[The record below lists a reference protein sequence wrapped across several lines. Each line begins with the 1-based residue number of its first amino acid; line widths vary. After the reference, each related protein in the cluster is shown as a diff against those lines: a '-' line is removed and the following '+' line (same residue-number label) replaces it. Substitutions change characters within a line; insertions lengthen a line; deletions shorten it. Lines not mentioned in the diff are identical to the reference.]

1 MLLTRLDDNYTDPDD
16 PSSDGGD
23 STGDSPPDHLMEY
36 LNSHVDTLQIDESNV
51 TRILRQ
57 GCSPVIF
64 TEVFESSRDYLQ
76 GHTDL
81 IIRLVG
87 YRGGSSLILAAVP
100 AEIDDPANELEPD
113 FKEIRSGSLV
123 RFSSKELEGEEQKA
137 VLDFV
142 VGTQDD
148 RIVGAISDTAYSTKT
163 SDLFQSL
170 KSSVTATVLGHWV
183 STGEEGIIVD
193 SRDMSILDYYD
204 SGPQIEGY
212 DCSFAHSVYI
222 NNYPALNFNS
232 GIGVNYRRYAALGAV
247 VVALLLF
254 AGLFF
259 NAFSTWGLP
268 LTAGLTAIGF
278 IFLFFSM
285 MYDDFR
291 RAARN

>member
-1 MLLTRLDDNYTDPDD
+1 
-16 PSSDGGD
+16 
-23 STGDSPPDHLMEY
+23 
-36 LNSHVDTLQIDESNV
+36 
-51 TRILRQ
+51 
-57 GCSPVIF
+57 
-64 TEVFESSRDYLQ
+64 
-76 GHTDL
+76 
-81 IIRLVG
+81 
-87 YRGGSSLILAAVP
+87 LAAEP

-113 FKEIRSGSLV
+113 FKKIRSGSLV
-123 RFSSKELEGEEQKA
+123 LFSSKNLKGEEQKAVLNFVLFSLKELEGEEQKA

-163 SDLFQSL
+163 SNLL
-170 KSSVTATVLGHWV
+170 VSVMSRVTTTVLGHWV
-183 STGEEGIIVD
+183 STGEEHIIVD
-193 SRDMSILDYYD
+193 SRDMSILDYYN

-212 DCSFAHSVYI
+212 EGSFAHSVGI
-222 NNYPALNFNS
+222 NNHPALNFNS
-232 GIGVNYRRYAALGAV
+232 GTGVNYRRYAALGAV